1 MDELMNGPYRNMF
14 TINLNKDNEVDQWC
28 LKWAVTAEQMKEAG
42 DKADTNS
49 VAGIHEAL
57 IRLGYTDLVL

>member
-28 LKWAVTAEQMKEAG
+28 LKWAVNAEQMREAES
-42 DKADTNS
+42 KANTNS

-57 IRLGYTDLVL
+57 IQLAYTNLVL